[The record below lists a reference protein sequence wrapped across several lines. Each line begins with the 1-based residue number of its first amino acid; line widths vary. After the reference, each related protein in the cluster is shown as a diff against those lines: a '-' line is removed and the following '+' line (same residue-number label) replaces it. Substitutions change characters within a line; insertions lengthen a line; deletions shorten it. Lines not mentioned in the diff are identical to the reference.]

1 MSRPPIFIE
10 VRGGR
15 VSPADAYAQEQLA
28 NLPDGRYNARVSKV
42 TRAGR
47 EEREGARGLW
57 WAGCTLLAENSESA
71 AMDTARKAHEHIL
84 MGLGFVRPR
93 FRVDGSF
100 TMVPVSTSEAEMDDE
115 EFAILQEKAREFCV
129 ARFGYDPFETWKDQQ
144 EAMKP

>member
-15 VSPADAYAQEQLA
+15 VSPADAYAMEQLS
-28 NLPDGRYNARVSKV
+28 NLPDGQYNARLSKM

-47 EEREGARGLW
+47 EEREGLRGLW
-57 WAGCTLLAENSESA
+57 WGAMTLLAENSDSPLI
-71 AMDTARKAHEHIL
+71 DTPRKAHEFVL

-93 FRVDGSF
+93 FRVDGGF
-100 TMVPVSTSEAEMDDE
+100 DMIPVSTSEAEMMDDE
-115 EFAILQEKAREFCV
+115 FSTLMEKARAFCID
-129 ARFGYDPFETWKDQQ
+129 RFGYDPMAVWVEKQ